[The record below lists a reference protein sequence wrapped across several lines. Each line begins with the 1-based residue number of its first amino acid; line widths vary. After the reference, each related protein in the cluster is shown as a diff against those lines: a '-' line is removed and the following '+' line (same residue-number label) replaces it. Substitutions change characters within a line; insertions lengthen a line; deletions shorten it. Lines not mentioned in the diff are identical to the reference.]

1 MSDNKKVQC
10 SFCGKKIDKE
20 KIKTEEELVFL
31 GMEPNTVIC
40 KNCVNAC
47 IDLIKDTKSKSD
59 VKHNIT
65 DLTPKKIKA
74 NLDEWI
80 IGQEDAK
87 KTLSIALYNHYKRLN
102 QPEDAKLT
110 IEKSNVLLVGSTGSG
125 KTASVKAL
133 SKAMD
138 LPLVIEDVTS
148 ISSTGC

>member
-1 MSDNKKVQC
+1 MAEKNKVQC

-31 GMEPNTVIC
+31 GANPDVVIC
-40 KNCVNAC
+40 KTCVNTC
-47 IDLIKDTKSKSD
+47 NDIMKSTKPKNKNNEEMLD
-59 VKHNIT
+59 I
-65 DLTPKKIKA
+65 TPKKIKA
-74 NLDEWI
+74 KLDEWI

-87 KTLSIALYNHYKRLN
+87 KTLSIALYNHYKRIN
-102 QPEDAKLT
+102 QIGDEDLS